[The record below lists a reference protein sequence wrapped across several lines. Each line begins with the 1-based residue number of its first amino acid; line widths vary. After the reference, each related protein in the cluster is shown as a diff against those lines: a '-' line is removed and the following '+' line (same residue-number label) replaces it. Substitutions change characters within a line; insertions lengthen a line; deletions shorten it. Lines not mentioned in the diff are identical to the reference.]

1 MKASDQY
8 NINILK
14 RHIIGEIEIQGGFNN
29 IRQCSSPAD
38 LSAIAWARNWFNGHC
53 YGEEHGKDAVY
64 QLYSEWK
71 ERASLDDE

>member
-14 RHIIGEIEIQGGFNN
+14 RHILGEIELQGGFNN
-29 IRQCSSPAD
+29 IRQCSAPAD
-38 LSAIAWARNWFNGHC
+38 LSAIAWARNWLDGHC
-53 YGEEHGKDAVY
+53 YGEEHGEDAIY
-64 QLYSEWK
+64 QFYIEWK

>member
-1 MKASDQY
+1 MKASNQY

-38 LSAIAWARNWFNGHC
+38 LSAIAWARNWLDGHC
-53 YGEEHGKDAVY
+53 YGEEHGEDALY
-64 QLYSEWK
+64 QLYSEFK